1 MLGYLG
7 YELDESGISCP
18 AFPEEGTTYACNL
31 NFLWE
36 VMLLIAT
43 PFLMTQDLQALCV
56 CSWLLS
62 CVQLSVTPWTVTHQS
77 PLPMG
82 ILQARI
88 LEWVAMP
95 FSRGFYNPGI
105 ETRSLTL
112 QVDSLPSEL
121 PGKPT
126 LLGSPFH
133 LCYYL

>member
-18 AFPEEGTTYACNL
+18 AFPEEVTTYACNL

-43 PFLMTQDLQALCV
+43 PFLMTQDLQPLCV
-56 CSWLLS
+56 RSWLLS

-88 LEWVAMP
+88 LEWVAMSL
-95 FSRGFYNPGI
+95 SRGFYNPGI

-112 QVDSLPSEL
+112 QVDSLPSEP
-121 PGKPT
+121 PGKPR
-126 LLGSPFH
+126 
-133 LCYYL
+133 C

>member
-62 CVQLSVTPWTVTHQS
+62 CVPLFATPWTVAHQAPLSMEFCWQEYWSGLPFPS
-77 PLPMG
+77 PDLPD
-82 ILQARI
+82 Q
-88 LEWVAMP
+88 
-95 FSRGFYNPGI
+95 GI
-105 ETRSLTL
+105 EPR
-112 QVDSLPSEL
+112 
-121 PGKPT
+121 
-126 LLGSPFH
+126 
-133 LCYYL
+133 